1 LNIIAGLEKPT
12 KGKIYFDNEDVT
24 LLPPEKRNV
33 AMVFQNYALYPA
45 MTAYDNI
52 AFPLKLRGLSQE
64 EIRRRVKEAAE
75 MLHIE
80 NILDKKPH
88 QLSGGERQRVALAR
102 AIVREPRMFLMD
114 EPLSN
119 LDAKL
124 RITARTELI
133 RLQRRL
139 GITTI
144 YVTHDQ
150 SEAFT
155 MGHRIGVMFNGRLLQ
170 VGKPLEVFEHPKN
183 ITVAGFIGVPPMN
196 FVEGY
201 IEYVERSKNY
211 YFKWNEISLEIGK
224 SVAEKVGGH
233 GKGVIAGIR
242 PSNLRVIIGGVNNK
256 EKSNIFRAKV
266 YTVENLGTEAVVVVS
281 VDGELLRIITS
292 PDLALHIDEEVMIE
306 IVDPSK
312 VLFFDKNTGE
322 LLI

>member
-64 EIRRRVKEAAE
+64 EIRRKVKEVAE

-80 NILDKKPH
+80 NILNKKPH

-102 AIVREPRMFLMD
+102 AIVREPQLFLMD

-150 SEAFT
+150 VEAFT
-155 MGHRIGVMFNGRLLQ
+155 MGHRIGVMFNGKLLQ
-170 VGKPLEVFEHPKN
+170 VGKPLEVFEHPRN
-183 ITVAGFIGVPPMN
+183 NTVAGFIGVPPMN
-196 FVEGY
+196 FIEGY
-201 IEYVERSKNY
+201 IEYVERSKSY

-224 SVAEKVGGH
+224 GVAEKVGGH
-233 GKGVIAGIR
+233 GKSVIAGIR
-242 PSNLRVIIGGVNNK
+242 PSNLRIIIKGINNK

-306 IVDPSK
+306 IADPSK